1 MNLAQN
7 SSSTF
12 PRTYL
17 ITIIAMSLGILNHI
31 TFLSLFYK
39 YDITPLYYYNYV
51 SIFLFIALLF
61 VVLKKKTVTLVLIIA
76 AIEIMIHQ
84 FIAIKLVGWEYG
96 FQYYI
101 IAIPGLILL
110 ADFRRRSHPVL
121 FSILSFI
128 FLIFLYF
135 YSLSNPASYQM
146 EAIKSGLYL
155 FNLMS
160 VTALVAVFS
169 GLFAFTS
176 KQSEKILLNAHEQ
189 LYITATTDSM
199 TELPNRM
206 KTFELLEDQLV
217 RSKRSEKYFTLA
229 LADIDNFKLVNDT
242 HGHDAGD
249 AVITT
254 VAHLMKN
261 SLREQDIVGRWG
273 GEEFMI
279 VLPDTDIHDGK
290 VALEKLLKN
299 IANNPIMIKDI
310 SINITITLGVAS
322 SNYANTIDEII
333 KLADNALYEG
343 KRETKNCIVLSSEN
357 LLS

>member
-17 ITIIAMSLGILNHI
+17 ITIIAISLGILNHI
-31 TFLSLFYK
+31 IFLSLFYK
-39 YDITPLYYYNYV
+39 YDITPLYHYNYV
-51 SIFLFIALLF
+51 SIFVFIALLF

-84 FIAIKLVGWEYG
+84 FLAIKLVGWEYG

-110 ADFRRRSHPVL
+110 ADFRRRSHPVS

-160 VTALVAVFS
+160 VAALVAVFS

-199 TELPNRM
+199 TKLPNRM
-206 KTFELLEDQLV
+206 KTFELIEDQLV
-217 RSKRSEKYFTLA
+217 RSKRSGKSFTLA

-249 AVITT
+249 AVITSI
-254 VAHLMKN
+254 AHLMKN

-279 VLPDTDIHDGK
+279 ILPETDIHDGK
-290 VALEKLLKN
+290 IALDKLRKN
-299 IANNPIMIKDI
+299 IANNPIMTKDI